1 MDRNQVDLSARRVA
15 ANAVDLLA
23 AGALGVVLANTGVGF
38 FFATRAVVML
48 RIGAPDT
55 IWKGPIPMIMGIMGT
70 FVYTM
75 PFAILV
81 VQLLE
86 PLTRTPPSK
95 ALVGLSIGSSG
106 GAGVSRA
113 QLWSRAM
120 IRATPWWGLTIALLA
135 GSWVLALIFSTVGVL
150 MLGNFLLSLF
160 TPIRPVDDTWSG
172 TIVVRIGRPTA

>member
-1 MDRNQVDLSARRVA
+1 MASDQVDRSARRVA
-15 ANAVDLLA
+15 ADAVDLLA
-23 AGALGVVLANTGVGF
+23 AMVLGVVLANTGVGF

-81 VQLLE
+81 VELLE
-86 PLTRTPPSK
+86 PLSGTSPSK
-95 ALVGLSIGSSG
+95 ALVGLTIVSSAG
-106 GAGVSRA
+106 GAAARA
-113 QLWSRAM
+113 QLWRRASVK
-120 IRATPWWGLTIALLA
+120 AAPWWGLTVALLA
-135 GSWVLALIFSTVGVL
+135 GSWVLALIFSIVGVL

-160 TPIRPVDDTWSG
+160 TPLRPIDDAWSRTRVARTG
-172 TIVVRIGRPTA
+172 ALAA